1 MANGIHHREFLGY
14 HLSFV
19 QGVFFQFVPKLTKYL
34 HGYVVDENPT
44 LKSFFVLHMTHRG
57 VERIF
62 EVGKKLLNFAS
73 PFVFFKY
80 FLGRQGK
87 YCATRQGGPWQA
99 LSEDIFRDFILRV
112 LRRFCADSLGV
123 PVLSMRRLKK
133 DIISRL
139 ALRTRCFADERK
151 QVSSGMKNT
160 SWRHPCRGVCCNPQR
175 RCFSLAG

>member
-1 MANGIHHREFLGY
+1 MANGIRHREFLVW

-19 QGVFFQFVPKLTKYL
+19 QGGFFQFVPELTKYL
-34 HGYVVDENPT
+34 HGYVVDEHPT

-57 VERIF
+57 VQRIF
-62 EVGKKLLNFAS
+62 EVVKKLLNFAS

-80 FLGRQGK
+80 FLGRQGSIVQ
-87 YCATRQGGPWQA
+87 QGKGA
-99 LSEDIFRDFILRV
+99 HG
-112 LRRFCADSLGV
+112 RRFLKIFFAAAFFGFFADSLGV